1 MFRSIRQAF
10 VQPSWSFAAL
20 FSSAVLLFL
29 AVFAWRFADERLYA
43 DSGYYLARVI
53 NEGSFRV
60 EHGRWVLALSQ
71 VLPLIGVKLGL
82 PLTVLIKLHSLN
94 NVAWLAGCLLAAWK
108 LGDRTAMV
116 ALAAVHLVGLT
127 HGLFCPIF
135 ELYYGVDLLIL
146 FQAVLANDRL
156 RPRLRWPLL
165 IALFLV
171 VLSSHMFAML
181 LMAGWL
187 VLHRVWRDRRLTIT
201 LASLFVVNG
210 LLRAF
215 TISDYEKDHL
225 SFVHRFTDPEALWRI
240 VSPHRLFDLLAYTL
254 RHYPDVLLLALAST
268 FFLIMRRQRLTLFV
282 FVGML
287 AVFHVLIAMKIPDLV
302 HDRYR
307 EQVNFVVTS
316 WAVLVFCFHAL
327 YSKDREPLL
336 TLLLVGSIVFRVA
349 QAEWIASYY
358 EMRTGLTESRIT
370 VARQHGLHKAIVS
383 SPVYFGPEHD
393 AIDLSWST
401 SVESLLLSAKAGPG
415 STVSLIT
422 REDAEVPEVAA
433 GLDRFVFRRWD
444 VFDPEWLD
452 ERYFNMPAGTYEPLP
467 NDPGP

>member
-1 MFRSIRQAF
+1 MFRSIRQEI

-20 FSSAVLLFL
+20 FSGAVLLFL
-29 AVFAWRFADERLYA
+29 AVFAWRFADERLYS

-82 PLTVLIKLHSLN
+82 PVTALIKLHSLN
-94 NVAWLAGCLLAAWK
+94 NVVWLAGCLVAAWK
-108 LGDRTAMV
+108 LGDRTAV
-116 ALAAVHLVGLT
+116 IALAAVHLVGLT

-146 FQAVLANDRL
+146 FQAALANDHL
-156 RPRLRWPLL
+156 HPKIRWSLL
-165 IALFLV
+165 VTLFLV

-187 VLHRVWRDRRLTIT
+187 VLHRVWRDKRLTIA
-201 LASLFVVNG
+201 LASLFIVNG
-210 LLRAF
+210 ILRAF

-240 VSPHRLFDLLAYTL
+240 VSPQRTLELLEYTL
-254 RHYPDVLLLALAST
+254 RHYSDVLILALVST
-268 FFLIMRRQRLTLFV
+268 MILILRRQRLTLLV

-287 AVFHVLIAMKIPDLV
+287 AVFHVLIATKIPDLV

-307 EQVNFVVTS
+307 EQVNFVVTA
-316 WAVLVFCFHAL
+316 WVVLVFCFHVL
-327 YSKDREPLL
+327 NGKDRRPLL
-336 TLLLVGSIVFRVA
+336 VTLLVGSVLFRVA
-349 QAEWIASYY
+349 QAEWIAPYY
-358 EMRTGLTESRIT
+358 EMRTGLTESRIV
-370 VARQHGLHKAIVS
+370 VARQHGMHKAIVF

-401 SVESLLLSAKAGPG
+401 SVESLLLSAKAGPD
-415 STVSLIT
+415 STISLIT
-422 REDAEVPEVAA
+422 KQDAEVPEVAA
-433 GLDRFVFRRWD
+433 ALDRFIFRRWD

-452 ERYFNMPAGTYEPLP
+452 ERYFRLPAGTYERLP
-467 NDPGP
+467 NDPGQ